1 MKFVNIQESHLT
13 KGIMILLFLLVF
25 PIQVQ
30 AKDVTFRWEAVS
42 EPVTGYKLYYKT
54 GSDSQPPYIGIG
66 LNPEGSP
73 IMVGKVT
80 SYTVTGLSA
89 DETYHFVLTAFNSSG
104 ESGFSSVV
112 TIGPSDAPVI
122 INITIQ

>member
-1 MKFVNIQESHLT
+1 MKLINTRASHLT
-13 KGIMILLFLLVF
+13 KGIIIFLFILVF
-25 PIQVQ
+25 PILGQ
-30 AKDVTFRWEAVS
+30 AKDVTFRWAAVP

-54 GSDSQPPYIGIG
+54 GADSQPPYIGIG

-89 DETYHFVLTAFNSSG
+89 EETYHFVLVSYNASG

-122 INITIQ
+122 IDITVQ

>member
-1 MKFVNIQESHLT
+1 MKFMNARVFRLR
-13 KGIMILLFLLVF
+13 KGIMIFLFLLVMTNLA
-25 PIQVQ
+25 Q
-30 AKDVTFRWEAVS
+30 AKDVTFRWTAVD
-42 EPVTGYKLYYKT
+42 EPLTGYKLYYKT
-54 GSDSQPPYIGIG
+54 GADSQPPYIGIG

-80 SYTVTGLSA
+80 SYTVTGLST
-89 DETYHFVLTAFNSSG
+89 DETYHFVVTAYNASG

-122 INITIQ
+122 IDITIK